1 MAKAME
7 LDVKHIINL
16 AVENANM
23 AGDLWLANAKP
34 RYEVYAS
41 DLNGKRLSESTYMLD
56 LCGGAYVEFR
66 DARKKAFKQFE
77 KAGMIR
83 HGSTI
88 NIHHKFRGRQ
98 EHGLHLACME
108 AAKDVLVTYGITD
121 VRVRDYI
128 D

>member
-1 MAKAME
+1 MAKTVE
-7 LDVKHIINL
+7 IDVKRIIEL
-16 AVENANM
+16 AIENANA

-34 RYEVYAS
+34 HYEFYAS
-41 DLNGKRLSESTYMLD
+41 DLAGNRLSESTYMLD
-56 LCGGAYVEFR
+56 LCGGAFIEFR

-83 HGSTI
+83 YGSTI
-88 NIHHKFRGRQ
+88 DIHHKFRGRQ

-121 VRVRDYI
+121 VRVKDYI